1 MDVKI
6 SYPLVVLP
14 PPEQGT
20 LVPVSAAIEIDFDSG
35 RKEPDAL
42 ALLMFLWR
50 RFRKLAFLFLLALDL
65 VRRLKRLSS
74 YTSRKT

>member
-14 PPEQGT
+14 PEHGT
-20 LVPVSAAIEIDFDSG
+20 LVPVSAAIEVDGDSC
-35 RKEPDAL
+35 RDEPDAL